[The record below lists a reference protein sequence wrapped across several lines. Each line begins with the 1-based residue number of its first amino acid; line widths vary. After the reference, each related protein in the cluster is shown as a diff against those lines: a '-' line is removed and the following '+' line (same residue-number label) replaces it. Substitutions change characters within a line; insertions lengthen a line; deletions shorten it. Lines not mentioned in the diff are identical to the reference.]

1 MDDKKKKEETKK
13 VVTNLLKTDRGKAI
27 LFFLFYLVFFFII
40 SIMARTNLANKKQS
54 EVNNDKN
61 TNISVNY
68 DFTKLEAGNYRFTR
82 EEDRNGIKTI
92 FTGDV
97 NDGKSSFIMTRDNTV
112 RTFFS
117 YNDIYLERTNNT
129 YNVAVNPYL
138 YASLNEI
145 KNIKNII
152 KAAHLKAKTTY
163 EKGNTVYQYEIT
175 SNSLL
180 ELLDNK
186 QVDLDDKVNLID
198 LTVNGDKEIVEIT
211 YHLDS
216 YHSYTYNV
224 VETLTIKIDYSD
236 YGKVKE
242 LEIPG

>member
-1 MDDKKKKEETKK
+1 MNAENKKEKTKK

-27 LFFLFYLVFFFII
+27 IFFLFYGVFFFII
-40 SIMARTNLANKKQS
+40 ILMARAGFANKSKN
-54 EVNNDKN
+54 EVVKEQKV
-61 TNISVNY
+61 NISSNY
-68 DFTKLEAGNYRFTR
+68 DFTKLETGNYRFTR
-82 EEDRNGIKTI
+82 EEDRNGVKTI

-97 NDGKSSFIMTRDNTV
+97 NDGKSSFIMTQDNTV

-117 YNDIYLERTNNT
+117 YNDIFLERINNT

-138 YASLNEI
+138 YSSLNDV

-152 KAAHLKAKTTY
+152 KTAHLKAKTTY
-163 EKGNTVYQYEIT
+163 ENGNTVYQYEIT
-175 SNSLL
+175 SNSLI

-186 QVDLDDKVNLID
+186 QVDLDDAVNLID
-198 LTVNGDKEIVEIT
+198 LTTSGDKEIIEIT
-211 YHLDS
+211 YHLDN
-216 YHSYTYNV
+216 YHSYTYSMI
-224 VETLTIKIDYSD
+224 EKLTIKIDYSD